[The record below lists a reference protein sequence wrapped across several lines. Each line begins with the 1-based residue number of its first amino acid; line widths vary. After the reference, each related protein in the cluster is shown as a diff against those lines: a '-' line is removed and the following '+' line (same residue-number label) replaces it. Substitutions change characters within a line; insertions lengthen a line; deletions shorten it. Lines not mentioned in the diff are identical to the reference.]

1 MSERAE
7 RRASWTSDWTSKALV
22 ALPLLVACLLL
33 LPTLG
38 EFGLATR
45 GEIAALDRTLAELGV
60 PRSELERRPWL
71 PDQLRTWSFVALGER
86 DVGLRVPG
94 ALAAIGLVAL
104 AGLWARRL
112 GLAGGRDRPASLHT
126 LLPPLVAL
134 SLPLLLTTARTALGD
149 PMGELFVAAAPLCLL
164 EAGDAA
170 RRRALGLRVGLG
182 LLGLVLLAA
191 AIASLGV
198 VLGGCLPLA
207 IVALADPPTR
217 RAGLGFAS
225 PRPLVVAA
233 WAGAIAC
240 GLIGLRLGWSQGEGY
255 IPLLGAAK
263 DLARLDDPSKG
274 DFTASLQA
282 FGYQTFPFI
291 GLVLV
296 GALAPGRARLAA
308 LWLGTALAL
317 GGVWSLVYGPT
328 PAPICVP
335 VALLVGVA
343 LERMLDPREPIA
355 ARRLVLLLGLLG
367 ALILAKDGEL
377 TPGLIAWPLV
387 HVPTHEFPA
396 ARIDAAA
403 RLDAL
408 AERMCAL
415 LLLAHVIAPPSADQ
429 LAQTAWRASRAT
441 RLQPLA
447 LRVEALLERASG
459 PLGLARVRSGL
470 PPLLLALA
478 LLGQAYG
485 YGRVLLGEVGEQMS
499 IAGPLR
505 RWSAQVEGGAIPS
518 PAVLGLHRIRDPG
531 LEFYGPGTTHERFL
545 ANRSELEAWL
555 FDDQPRS
562 ALIRRADLAPTYSS
576 ARGRNEPFYV
586 LDDRHWDY
594 VVVANFLPAGASDH
608 NPLREHV
615 VEVAPQLAHE
625 TLVGWEYFDLVA
637 WEIESEGPL
646 HRGAKATFHAVFRV
660 KRGPPAGVQMYARLQ
675 QGKLSRV
682 AAAPHDLTGG
692 IYPPNHWRAGD
703 IIHHRFEFEIPLV
716 EVAWGEHELIV
727 GMRRSEK
734 ANLKIVTP
742 SGETGEHGVVL
753 TGNKHEFAIIGT
765 VDIAW

>member
-7 RRASWTSDWTSKALV
+7 RRASWTSKALV
-22 ALPLLVACLLL
+22 ALPLLFACLLL

-45 GEIAALDRTLAELGV
+45 GEIAVLDRTLAELGV
-60 PRSELERRPWL
+60 PRAELERRPWL
-71 PDQLRTWSFVALGER
+71 PDQLRTWSFVAFGER

-112 GLAGGRDRPASLHT
+112 GLAGGRGRVASLHT
-126 LLPPLVAL
+126 LIPPLVAL
-134 SLPLLLTTARTALGD
+134 ALPLLLASARTALGD
-149 PMGELFVAAAPLCLL
+149 PTGELWVAAAPLCLL
-164 EAGDAA
+164 EAGD
-170 RRRALGLRVGLG
+170 RRRPRGLALRIGLG
-182 LLGLVLLAA
+182 LLGLALLAA
-191 AIASLGV
+191 AIASLGIV
-198 VLGGCLPLA
+198 IGGCLPLA
-207 IVALADPPTR
+207 IVALADPP
-217 RAGLGFAS
+217 AANDEAAVGFAS
-225 PRPLVVAA
+225 PRALVVAA
-233 WAGAIAC
+233 WTGAIAC
-240 GLIGLRLGWSQGEGY
+240 GVIGLRLGWQQAEGY

-263 DLARLDDPSKG
+263 DLARLADPSKG

-282 FGYQTFPFI
+282 FGYQTFPLL

-308 LWLGTALAL
+308 LWLGSALAL
-317 GGVWSLVYGPT
+317 VGVWALVYGPT

-355 ARRLVLLLGLLG
+355 ARRLVLLLALLG

-387 HVPTHEFPA
+387 HVPVHEFPA

-408 AERMCAL
+408 AERVCAL

-429 LAQTAWRASRAT
+429 LAWRAT
-441 RLQPLA
+441 RTQRWLA
-447 LRVEALLERASG
+447 IRERVEALLERASG
-459 PLGLARVRSGL
+459 RVGLARMRAGL
-470 PPLLLALA
+470 PPLLVALA
-478 LLGQAYG
+478 LLGQAWSYG
-485 YGRVLLGEVGEQMS
+485 HVLLGEVGEQMS

-505 RWSAQVEGGAIPS
+505 RWTALAERGAIPQ

-531 LEFYGPGTTHERFL
+531 LEFYGPGGGSERFL
-545 ANRSELEAWL
+545 SNRGELDSWL
-555 FDDQPRS
+555 FDEQPRS
-562 ALIRRADLAPTYSS
+562 ALIRRSDLAAAYST
-576 ARGRNEPFYV
+576 ARGRGKPFYV
-586 LDDRHWDY
+586 IDDRHWDF
-594 VVVANFLPAGASDH
+594 VVVANFLPEGASDQ
-608 NPLREHV
+608 NPLREFV
-615 VEVAPQLAHE
+615 VDEVPQLAHE
-625 TLVGWEYFDLVA
+625 TLVAWEYFELVA
-637 WEIESEGPL
+637 WEIESDGRL
-646 HRGAKATFHAVFRV
+646 HRGSKATFHAVFRV
-660 KRGPPAGVQMYARLQ
+660 ERGPPAGVQMYARLQ

-692 IYPPNHWRAGD
+692 IYPPAHWRAGD

-742 SGETGEHGVVL
+742 SEGEGEHSVRL
-753 TGNKHEFAIIGT
+753 TGNKHEFAIIGN